1 MKGRRRGTSSP
12 FSSFLILSL
21 SIFFTLPLF
30 LPQLHPPYNPS
41 YLTFSLSV
49 TLPSSLSL
57 LLNPQYSC
65 HPIHPSDLL
74 HHLSLSLF
82 HSPHYSASIHPP
94 GPPQHKHHY
103 ALENPFSSRRHHS
116 FLFFLYLEVLHQL
129 GDSLRLPG
137 DSARRGRLHIP
148 HQGNAKGGSGLL
160 WTREDSYDTLCP
172 RYVFS

>member
-116 FLFFLYLEVLHQL
+116 FLFFFIPR
-129 GDSLRLPG
+129 GPTPAGRLPQTP
-137 DSARRGRLHIP
+137 RRLGQKRKITYP
-148 HQGNAKGGSGLL
+148 SPG
-160 WTREDSYDTLCP
+160 
-172 RYVFS
+172 